1 MAAKC
6 GANLIVGTSGRSPLC
21 ARVGVLKPAAATNH
35 RGSQDNPPN
44 DKSRRIVRTMDC
56 ITPRASNQWRQWT
69 AVSKVFSLRPLA
81 DFRYLRYCCL
91 MRSLFGLYLVMAH
104 LVASK

>member
-44 DKSRRIVRTMDC
+44 DKSRRIVRRRQIDNGLHNPKSIESMAAMDRC
-56 ITPRASNQWRQWT
+56 IQG
-69 AVSKVFSLRPLA
+69 FLA
-81 DFRYLRYCCL
+81 APP
-91 MRSLFGLYLVMAH
+91 G
-104 LVASK
+104 

>member
-44 DKSRRIVRTMDC
+44 DKSRRIVRRRQIDNGLHNPKS
-56 ITPRASNQWRQWT
+56 IDQWWQWT

-81 DFRYLRYCCL
+81 DF
-91 MRSLFGLYLVMAH
+91 
-104 LVASK
+104 